1 MSQALIITAAIVGA
15 EVTLAECPHLP
26 ITPDQIGLAAAE
38 ACQAGASII
47 HLHVRT
53 PDGQPTQDKEIF
65 RQAIAAIQAR
75 CDAIVQ
81 VSTGG
86 AVGMSAQERLQ
97 PVYLGPE
104 MATLTTGSVNFGE
117 EIFANS
123 WPLMIEFA
131 RAMQENRVKPE
142 LEIFDAGMI
151 ANALRLR
158 DKGLISEPLHFDLV
172 LGVPG
177 GMPATVRNLA
187 YQVEGLPPG
196 ASWSVAGIGRAQTQM
211 AAVAIA
217 MGGHAR
223 VGFED
228 NIYYR
233 RGELAQSNAQLVA
246 RVARMAAELN
256 RPVATPAETRR
267 LLELRGAPA

>member
-1 MSQALIITAAIVGA
+1 MSQPLIITVALTGA
-15 EVTLAECPHLP
+15 EVTLAQCPHLP
-26 ITPDQIGLAAAE
+26 VTPKQIGQAAAE

-53 PDGQPTQDKEIF
+53 PEGQPTQDPEAF
-65 RQAIAAIQAR
+65 RQAIAAIRAR
-75 CDAIVQ
+75 CEAIIQ
-81 VSTGG
+81 ISTGG
-86 AVGMSAQERLQ
+86 AVGADTQERLQ
-97 PVYLGPE
+97 PVHLRPE
-104 MATLTTGSVNFGE
+104 MASLTTGSVNFGD
-117 EIFANS
+117 EIFANP
-123 WPLMIEFA
+123 WPLVLEFA
-131 RAMQENRVKPE
+131 KTMQQVGVKPE

-158 DKGLISEPLHFDLV
+158 DKGLVSEPLHFDLV

-187 YQVEGLPPG
+187 FLVESLPPG
-196 ASWSVAGIGRAQTQM
+196 CTWSAAGIGRMQTTI
-211 AAVAIA
+211 AAAAMA
-217 MGGHAR
+217 MGGHVR

-246 RVARMAAELN
+246 RVARIAAELD
-256 RPVATPAETRR
+256 RPVATPAEARR
-267 LLELRGAPA
+267 ILSLKGAQA

>member
-1 MSQALIITAAIVGA
+1 MSQPLIITVALTGA
-15 EVTLAECPHLP
+15 EVTLAQCPHLP
-26 ITPDQIGLAAAE
+26 ITPEQVGQAAAE

-53 PDGQPTQDKEIF
+53 PDGQPTQDPEAF
-65 RQAIAAIQAR
+65 RQAIAAIRAR

-81 VSTGG
+81 ISTGG
-86 AVGMSAQERLQ
+86 AVGTNAPERLQ
-97 PVYLGPE
+97 PVYLRPE

-117 EIFANS
+117 EIFTNP
-123 WPLMIEFA
+123 WPLVLEFA
-131 RAMQENRVKPE
+131 KTMQELGVKPE

-158 DKGLISEPLHFDLV
+158 DKGLILEPLHFDLV

-187 YQVEGLPPG
+187 FLVENLPPG
-196 ASWSVAGIGRAQTQM
+196 STWSAAGIGRMQTTI
-211 AAVAIA
+211 AAAAMA
-217 MGGHAR
+217 MGGHVR

-246 RVARMAAELN
+246 RVARIAAELD
-256 RPVATPAETRR
+256 RPVATPAEARR
-267 LLELRGAPA
+267 ILSLKEVQT